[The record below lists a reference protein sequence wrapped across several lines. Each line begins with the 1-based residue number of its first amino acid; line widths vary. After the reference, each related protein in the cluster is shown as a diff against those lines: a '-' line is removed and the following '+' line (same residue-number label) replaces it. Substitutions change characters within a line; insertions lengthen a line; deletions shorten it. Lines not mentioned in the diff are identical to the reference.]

1 MALFQLPERRFT
13 SKALETRSP
22 VRITLSTADL
32 TAITACARELLSA
45 LDDPTP
51 AAWADRVG
59 RSVRPLLRADRS
71 VVSLPTPNGWLL
83 RPTDSALIDAM
94 AAYADHYH
102 QRDVYTNERRRA
114 RGLEVFSYDMLI
126 TSEEQKQSEFWN
138 DWILR
143 YRACKPIGLALDV
156 AGSPAPA
163 ALMGY
168 KDKPNA
174 RRFSDRELAILRL
187 LQPSFEAA
195 LKTLQRFHAAG
206 VELLGRIDQL
216 ARPVALVSP
225 DGAVHA
231 NPAFTAVFGAR
242 AQSVL
247 DAVTPHARAIV
258 DPRGQLFG
266 HALTGQVQGPLGGP
280 IRWSVHLVSPAGGRT
295 FGLIDF
301 DEPRARVDAASI
313 RARSGLSVRQAEVAV
328 LMARRRTYKEIA
340 CALGIQPN
348 TARRHCEQVLT
359 RLGVHSRDEVEA
371 LLALC
376 AGAATT

>member
-1 MALFQLPERRFT
+1 M
-13 SKALETRSP
+13 
-22 VRITLSTADL
+22 RITLSTADL

-51 AAWADRVG
+51 EAWADRVAHT
-59 RSVRPLLRADRS
+59 VCPLLRADRS
-71 VVSLPTPNGWLL
+71 VVSLPMPSGWLL
-83 RPTDSALIDAM
+83 RPSDSAMLDAM
-94 AAYADHYH
+94 AAYAEYYH
-102 QRDVYTNERRRA
+102 KKDVYTNARRQA

-126 TSEEQKQSEFWN
+126 TTEEQKQSEFWN

-143 YRACKPIGLALDV
+143 YRACKPVGLAHDV
-156 AGSPAPA
+156 PGSPGPA
-163 ALMGY
+163 AIMGY

-195 LKTLQRFHAAG
+195 FRTLQRFHAAG
-206 VELLGRIDQL
+206 AELFAHIDRL

-231 NPAFTAVFGAR
+231 NPAFTEVFGAL

-247 DAVTPHARAIV
+247 DTVIPHARAVV
-258 DPRGQLFG
+258 DPGGHVFG
-266 HALTGQVQGPLGGP
+266 HPLTGQVRGPLGAP
-280 IRWSVHLVSPAGGRT
+280 IRWSVHFVSPGGGRT

-313 RARSGLSVRQAEVAV
+313 RERFGLSARQAQVAM
-328 LMARRRTYKEIA
+328 LMAHRRTYKEIA
-340 CALGIQPN
+340 RTLGIRPN
-348 TARRHCEQVLT
+348 TARRHCEQVLA
-359 RLGVHSRDEVEA
+359 RLGVHSRDEVEG
-371 LLALC
+371 LLAPS
-376 AGAATT
+376 AGAATR